1 MYDEEHI
8 RTFGPPTEAEHFARQ
23 LEENVEVEI
32 VGTIG
37 GPELED
43 YLAELAIM
51 LWLARPAVE
60 EKKEVA

>member
-8 RTFGPPTEAEHFARQ
+8 RTFGPPTEAEQFARQ

-32 VGTIG
+32 VETPG
-37 GPELED
+37 GPALEG

-51 LWLARPAVE
+51 LWLARPAAE
-60 EKKEVA
+60 